1 MTAQPVRR
9 VQLANIRTAITVR
22 ALIAIRIVPART
34 VCARRAI
41 RANSPI
47 PTIRS
52 ASDAAMTSTA
62 QMARR
67 ARTARTVK
75 PSTLTNQGATVA
87 GEGRYNDRSFDSRI
101 GVCGYI
107 IVAAASNHSVFI
119 CLHHSATIGLH

>member
-34 VCARRAI
+34 AGARRAI

-47 PTIRS
+47 MRTRS
-52 ASDAAMTSTA
+52 ASHAALTSTA

-67 ARTARTVK
+67 ARTARRVK

-87 GEGRYNDRSFDSRI
+87 GDGNDMTSGI
-101 GVCGYI
+101 GVCECVGVCCVRSCGVLLLRCRITLSRYLPF
-107 IVAAASNHSVFI
+107 H
-119 CLHHSATIGLH
+119 